1 MLSFARRISLVAA
14 LLVVAA
20 CDRSD
25 NNPTGPLPASAQLNA
40 NGTDRFVQESFYDLT
55 DSYTAIEC
63 DNGQASELISL
74 EGQIF
79 ERFVF
84 QYNPGGGVHV
94 SLQTMPVGVRGVGV
108 ESGEE
113 YRVKEQE
120 HALYNSSVMGGVG
133 NYRQTVKIVGRSSG
147 ARYTLVGR
155 GHYTLNANGQLTAV
169 RDSLVLECGEK

>member
-1 MLSFARRISLVAA
+1 MLSFTRRISLVAA
-14 LLVVAA
+14 LLAVAA

-25 NNPTGPLPASAQLNA
+25 NSPTGPLPAASQLNA
-40 NGTDRFVQESFYDLT
+40 SGADRYVEEHFYDLT

-63 DNGQASELISL
+63 ENGQASELIKL

-84 QYNPGGGVHV
+84 QFNPGGSVHV
-94 SLQTMPVGVRGVGV
+94 SIHTMPVGVKGVGAD
-108 ESGEE
+108 SGEE

-120 HALYNSSVMGGVG
+120 HASYNNSVMGGVG
-133 NYRQTVKIVGRSSG
+133 NYRQTVKIVGRTSG

-155 GHYTLNANGQLTAV
+155 GHYTVNANGELTAV
-169 RDSLVLECGEK
+169 RDTLELQCGEK